1 MLATNKPKMQKVFS
15 DMIADKTGML
25 YKAAYNA
32 YYDTTERIYNEQ
44 QKNIAEY
51 LVNNSVSGSD
61 GSVDAPDKSKWAA
74 DAKVFASSFVKALRD
89 AGFDKT
95 LADEIDTH
103 VKSAQIDITV
113 PALQP
118 TIVSPMGPCSGSLV
132 ISQPAGAQIII
143 S

>member
-25 YKAAYNA
+25 YKAAYYA
-32 YYDTTERIYNEQ
+32 YYDTTETIYNNQ
-44 QKNIAEY
+44 QKSVTEY
-51 LVNNSVSGSD
+51 LSNNKLSGSD
-61 GSVDAPDKSKWAA
+61 TSIEPPDKSKWEA

-89 AGFDKT
+89 AGFDQV
-95 LADEIDTH
+95 LSDEIDTH
-103 VKSAQIDITV
+103 VKSAQIDITI

-118 TIVSPMGPCSGSLV
+118 TIISPMGPCSGSLV
-132 ISQPAGAQIII
+132 ISQSSGAQITI